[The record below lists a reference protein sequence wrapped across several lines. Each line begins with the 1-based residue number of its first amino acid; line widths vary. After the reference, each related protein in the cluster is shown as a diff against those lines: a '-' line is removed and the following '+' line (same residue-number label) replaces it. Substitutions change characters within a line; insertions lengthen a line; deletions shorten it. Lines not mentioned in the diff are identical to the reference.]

1 MNDKWVGKQTMN
13 ERINKLTSTRNS
25 KMLYNE
31 ILNTQ

>member
-1 MNDKWVGKQTMN
+1 MNDKRAGKQIN
-13 ERINKLTSTRNS
+13 ERINKLTSTRNG

>member
-1 MNDKWVGKQTMN
+1 MNDKRVGKQIN
-13 ERINKLTSTRNS
+13 ERINKLTSTRNG